1 MWQSNDIIYVVDQL
15 ESVKIILML
24 KEIYVLL
31 LDRFEF
37 YCYGCLFWISVMFV
51 NIVVNFVC
59 WLVSIVRLCVCLRQE
74 GDDGIEARFDL
85 LEGGGEE
92 GGFLVVVTF

>member
-1 MWQSNDIIYVVDQL
+1 MWQSSDIIYVVDWL
-15 ESVKIILML
+15 GSVKIILML

-51 NIVVNFVC
+51 NMSC
-59 WLVSIVRLCVCLRQE
+59 
-74 GDDGIEARFDL
+74 D
-85 LEGGGEE
+85 
-92 GGFLVVVTF
+92 

>member
-24 KEIYVLL
+24 KKIYVFL

-51 NIVVNFVC
+51 NMSC
-59 WLVSIVRLCVCLRQE
+59 
-74 GDDGIEARFDL
+74 D
-85 LEGGGEE
+85 
-92 GGFLVVVTF
+92 